1 MSGPVITVLLVE
13 DNPGDAR
20 LIREELR
27 EVERSGAGSG
37 AFALVYADRL
47 AVALERLEAGNFDV
61 VLLDL
66 TLPDGQ
72 GLGTLARVR
81 EAAPLTPVLVLT
93 GLDDHE
99 LAARAVSEGAQDYLV
114 KGRVDGGVLG
124 RTIRYAI
131 ERGRLLASER
141 AARAEAENARMR
153 TEQANLELV
162 RLAAEAEAANRA
174 KSAFLAVMSHEL
186 RTPLNAIMGYTQLLE
201 MGLHGPV
208 TDAQREALHRID
220 TNQARLL
227 SLVTQILDYARLES
241 GQLRLDVIEVVA
253 SALLDGVKDAVTP
266 QMRAKGLRFE
276 CCRGCDG
283 ELVRADRQRAQQIL
297 LNLVSNAVKFT
308 DPDGAIRISC
318 ERVDDRVAIHVRDTG
333 CGIPADKLES
343 VFEPF
348 VQVEQELTRTAEGA
362 GLGLA
367 ISRDLAKAIGGDL
380 TVESTPG
387 RGSTFTLWLPLA
399 RRGARPRLAE
409 GLGSGVSGR

>member
-1 MSGPVITVLLVE
+1 MNGPAITVLLVE

-27 EVERSGAGSG
+27 EVERSGEG
-37 AFALVYADRL
+37 AAAFSLVCADRL
-47 AVALERLEAGNFDV
+47 AAGLERLEAGKVDV

-66 TLPDGQ
+66 SLPDGH
-72 GLGTLARVR
+72 GLGTLERVR
-81 EAAPLTPVLVLT
+81 EAAPSTPVLVLT

-141 AARAEAENARMR
+141 AARAEAENARR
-153 TEQANLELV
+153 RAEEVNLELV

-220 TNQARLL
+220 ANQARLL
-227 SLVTQILDYARLES
+227 SLVTQILDYAKLES
-241 GQLRLDVIEVVA
+241 GQLRLDVGNVA
-253 SALLDGVKDAVTP
+253 ASELFAGIDDAVMP
-266 QMRAKGLRFE
+266 QIRAKALYFE
-276 CCRGCDG
+276 CCWGCEG
-283 ELVRADRQRAQQIL
+283 ELIRADRGRVQQIL

-308 DPDGAIRISC
+308 DPGGTIGISC
-318 ERVDDRVAIHVRDTG
+318 ERVDAYVAVHVRDTG
-333 CGIPADKLES
+333 CA
-343 VFEPF
+343 
-348 VQVEQELTRTAEGA
+348 
-362 GLGLA
+362 
-367 ISRDLAKAIGGDL
+367 
-380 TVESTPG
+380 
-387 RGSTFTLWLPLA
+387 
-399 RRGARPRLAE
+399 
-409 GLGSGVSGR
+409 